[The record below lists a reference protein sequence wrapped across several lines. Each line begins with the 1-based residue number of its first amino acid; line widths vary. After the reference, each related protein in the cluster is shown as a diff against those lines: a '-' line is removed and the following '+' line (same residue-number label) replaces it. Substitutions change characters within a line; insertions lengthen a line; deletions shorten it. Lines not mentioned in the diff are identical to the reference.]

1 MICINC
7 FHIKTSVA
15 NSRPHKK
22 QSSVWRRRHCARC
35 DTTFTTHERV
45 ALSDQRTVFEPAG
58 SQQPFNLGR
67 LIISLHRAFAHTP
80 EHGKMDALW
89 LAQTIETLLV
99 AQTTGSITTEQITHT
114 TYGVLKKYDELA
126 AVQYAAQHQIITSL
140 RRRGRPSLASPEQ
153 PNQP

>member
-7 FHIKTSVA
+7 FHIKTTVA

-35 DTTFTTHERV
+35 NAVFTTHERV
-45 ALSDQRTVFEPAG
+45 ALNDQRTVYETNG
-58 SQQPFNLGR
+58 RQQPFNLGR
-67 LIISLHRAFAHTP
+67 LIISLHRAFAHAP
-80 EHGKMDALW
+80 DQGKAETLW

-99 AQTTGSITTEQITHT
+99 AQTTGNLTTEQITHT
-114 TYGVLKKYDELA
+114 AYGVLKKYDELA
-126 AVQYAAQHQIITSL
+126 AVQYAAQHQIISSL

-153 PNQP
+153 PNQL